1 MNENFMNKNYM
12 DSLQAKC
19 AIAEY
24 LHNYLFYLGF
34 YKHEGL
40 FDDLDAYQQYQDF
53 TFDLMTYVNK
63 SCMIEGLEIK
73 HVEIKSINA
82 NRIDDLSQVISPSF
96 SFKKPVMLMAYYD
109 YNIELII
116 NGYID
121 VLVTSVARVTD
132 FIHYVERDYG
142 FTPASIVL
150 NKQLVYSSNTY
161 TLEPTITPITSKPRY
176 IIREDIEAAL
186 RLNDFKWFQSVMK
199 YYADSYETNK
209 MIFRYLNDPDNKYN
223 SKEFDEIKVMCM
235 NNMNRLKPESE
246 DISL

>member
-1 MNENFMNKNYM
+1 MNGNFM
-12 DSLQAKC
+12 DSLQAKS
-19 AIAEY
+19 AIVKY
-24 LHNYLFYLGF
+24 LYNYLFYLGF
-34 YKHEGL
+34 TK
-40 FDDLDAYQQYQDF
+40 DDHSGFFEEISAYQQYQDF

-73 HVEIKSINA
+73 HVEIKSIHV
-82 NRIDDLSQVISPSF
+82 NRIDDSVQVMYPSF
-96 SFKKPVMLMAYYD
+96 SFKKPTMLMAYYD

-142 FTPASIVL
+142 FIPAAVFNRQML
-150 NKQLVYSSNTY
+150 HSSNTY
-161 TLEPTITPITSKPRY
+161 TLEPTITPIVPKPRY
-176 IIREDIEAAL
+176 ILREDINAAL

-199 YYADSYETNK
+199 YYSDSYATNK
-209 MIFRYLNDPDNKYN
+209 LIFQCLNYPDNEYN
-223 SKEFDEIKVMCM
+223 SKEFNEIKVMCM